1 MEAVRPYP
9 EELGYFYKSLTN
21 YSQNNSRLTTSTLPQ
36 LTPGD
41 LIQVTLPDNNI
52 VNMDSFVIRADLVGF
67 RGSGSNDQA
76 ILPKLTSSFIDAVTI
91 DIGGRVIDGSVASG
105 YNQLCKIKTDLWAG
119 NSVAERGIMELS
131 QDFPGNVGSNLA
143 AVGYTA
149 STIGQIG
156 VQIGSSFTVNSDI
169 NKVSA
174 ANVGSVNAWPI
185 LIRFP
190 HTFFGCGKSLDLTTL
205 PPVRLTARLAT
216 SSVVMENANATNTNV
231 ATYGLY
237 NIKAYVTTVSLNDDQ
252 KYYSM
257 VRASIDNGGLPVP
270 FKRYVSKTG
279 ASLTASGSV
288 LFPLI
293 TDSLDAVYVFL
304 LKNSP
309 GRTAPTAT
317 GKVAPQFTRTSFNNS
332 QAIQNVQIDLNGSL
346 WPQWQV
352 EPKETWYLVRESL
365 AKEKHVYGV
374 DPTLTAFT
382 WAESFFVFAYR
393 WAATPG
399 TWYRSG
405 YNTSGLTVPAAA
417 LINTTGDMQCTPW
430 VIAECTSV
438 LHIKKDRD
446 FDLYQ

>member
-36 LTPGD
+36 LNPGD

-67 RGSGSNDQA
+67 RGAGSNDQC
-76 ILPKLTSSFIDAVTI
+76 ILPKDSSSFIDAVTI

-105 YNQLCKIKTDLWAG
+105 YNQLAKIKTDLWAG
-119 NSVAERGIMELS
+119 NSAVERGIMELS
-131 QDFPGNVGSNLA
+131 QDFPSSVGSNLA

-149 STIGQIG
+149 STTGKIG
-156 VQIGSSFTVNSDI
+156 VEIGSAFTVNSDI
-169 NKVSA
+169 QKGT
-174 ANVGSVNAWPI
+174 ANMNAWPI
-185 LIRFP
+185 VIRFP

-205 PPVRLTARLAT
+205 PPVRLTARLAQ
-216 SSVVMENANATNTNV
+216 SSVVMQNANSATNL

-279 ASLTASGSV
+279 ASLNASGSV

-304 LKNSP
+304 LKNTP
-309 GRTAPTAT
+309 GRDAPTTA
-317 GKVAPQFTRTSFNNS
+317 GQVNPAFKRLSFNNS
-332 QAIQNVQIDLNGSL
+332 QTIENFQIDLNGSL

-352 EPKETWYLVRESL
+352 QPKEAWYLVRESL
-365 AKEKHVYGV
+365 AKDRNVYAINPAITPFNWQT
-374 DPTLTAFT
+374 DYFL
-382 WAESFFVFAYR
+382 FAYR

-417 LINTTGDMQCTPW
+417 LINTSGDLQSTPW

-446 FDLYQ
+446 FDVYY